1 MANRGVAVVPLI
13 IADIYELAGRLRKR
27 GDDIAATVGQTQARW
42 QVMSAAS
49 GQTMSV
55 PQIARRLGLTRQ
67 AVQRTADLLVDE
79 ELAGYAGNPDHRAS
93 PHLILTKRGREAL
106 GRLTA
111 AAGAGN
117 EVLRSKLGALDLRA
131 LRRDLR
137 RLLVAL
143 DGSTRFNRG
152 E

>member
-1 MANRGVAVVPLI
+1 MTNRGIAVVPLI
-13 IADIYELAGRLRKR
+13 ITDIYELAGRLRKR

-49 GQTMSV
+49 GQPMSV

-79 ELAGYAGNPDHRAS
+79 GLAGYAGNPDHRAS

-111 AAGAGN
+111 TARAGN
-117 EVLRSKLGALDLRA
+117 EALGSKLGALDLPA

-143 DGSTRFNRG
+143 DGSARFNGG

>member
-1 MANRGVAVVPLI
+1 MNNRSVAVVPLI
-13 IADIYELAGRLRKR
+13 IADIYELAGCLRKR
-27 GDDIAATVGQTQARW
+27 GDDIAAKIGQTQTRW

-49 GQTMSV
+49 GQPMSV

-67 AVQRTADLLVDE
+67 AVQRTADLLVGE
-79 ELAGYAGNPDHRAS
+79 GLAGYVGNPDHRAS

-106 GRLTA
+106 RRLTVA
-111 AAGAGN
+111 ARAGHEA
-117 EVLRSKLGALDLRA
+117 VAAKVGALDLPA

-143 DGSTRFNRG
+143 NG
-152 E
+152 